1 MQQQRIAVN
10 SVVSWSAE
18 TVATDVNDEVVLMS
32 MERNRCYGL
41 GTTGSEIW
49 RKLGNPIRVSD
60 VITQLKDQYDA
71 PYSEIEEDVLRI
83 LSELREEGLV
93 ELHPNHGR

>member
-1 MQQQRIAVN
+1 MQQQRIEIN

-18 TVATDVNDEVVLMS
+18 AVATDVNDEVVLMS

-60 VITQLKDQYDA
+60 VINRLTEQYDA
-71 PYSEIEEDVLRI
+71 PRGEIEEDVLRT
-83 LSELREEGLV
+83 LTELREEGLV
-93 ELHPNHGR
+93 QIHANDER